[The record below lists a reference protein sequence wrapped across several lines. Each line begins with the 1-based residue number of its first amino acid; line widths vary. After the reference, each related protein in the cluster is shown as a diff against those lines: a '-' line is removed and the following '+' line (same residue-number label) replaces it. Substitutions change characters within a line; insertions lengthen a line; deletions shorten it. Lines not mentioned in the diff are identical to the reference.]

1 MSDGRLV
8 AIIPVGTLEGAKSR
22 LGAVLDAEER
32 RDLVARM
39 LSRTV
44 EAALAVSRIAE
55 TIVISPDP
63 DALAIAA
70 GAGAR
75 TMRQRTQGLN
85 QALRVAR
92 DDALAGGA
100 TALLV
105 LPIDLPLVSAAALAD
120 LVAVLDGGGSGGKDD
135 AEDAL
140 VALVPDRHGRG
151 TNALLLR
158 PPDAIEFAFG
168 GDSRKAHAAAAAAGG
183 ASFRE
188 LDSPLSVDLDT
199 PDDLL
204 LVERLASDAVH
215 GH

>member
-1 MSDGRLV
+1 VSDGRLV
-8 AIIPVGTLEGAKSR
+8 AIVPVGTLEGAKSR

-44 EAALAVSRIAE
+44 AAALAAPRIAE

-63 DALAIAA
+63 EARAIAA

-85 QALRVAR
+85 QALRGAR
-92 DDALAGGA
+92 DDAVAGGA

-105 LPIDLPLVSAAALAD
+105 LPIDLPLVSAD
-120 LVAVLDGGGSGGKDD
+120 VLSTFIAILDEGD
-135 AEDAL
+135 ANDAL
-140 VALVPDRHGRG
+140 VALVPDRHRRG

-168 GDSRKAHAAAAAAGG
+168 GDSRDAHAAAAAA
-183 ASFRE
+183 AHARFLE
-188 LDSPLSVDLDT
+188 VASPLSVDLDT

-204 LVERLASDAVH
+204 LVERLGSDAVH